1 MLGFL
6 KLYKYGEYW
15 KKNTVSFR
23 LVAFVG
29 LFALIIFH
37 SVHVLFL
44 GFPGGSVRKDSSANA
59 GDVSSVPG
67 LGRSPGERNGNQ
79 PTPVFLPGK
88 SHGQRSLMGYS
99 PWVTKSQT

>member
-1 MLGFL
+1 MENTGR
-6 KLYKYGEYW
+6 K
-15 KKNTVSFR
+15 TVSFR

-67 LGRSPGERNGNQ
+67 LVRSPEGGNGNPLQ
-79 PTPVFLPGK
+79 CRLRKPLDRGAWRGHKELGMT
-88 SHGQRSLMGYS
+88 
-99 PWVTKSQT
+99 